1 MKSLIRIV
9 LAGSGGQGLGLAG
22 KILAEAAIH
31 GGKNAAHSQSYGA
44 RARGGSS
51 SSAVTIGSGE
61 IVYPLVERP
70 DILVTLTQESYDI
83 NRPLLA
89 AGGIVLYDRD
99 SVTAEGGLDEHGLP
113 ITSRAREMKN
123 EKGVSLLALGVLAGM
138 TGLVEQ
144 AEMEAAIEENFSG
157 ASAGLNL
164 QAFLD
169 GLALGRTHTL
179 PPSNPLPPET
189 DPLKLTSE

>member
-61 IVYPLVERP
+61 IVYPLVEQP

-99 SVTAEGGLDEHGLP
+99 SVTAEGGPDEHGLP

-123 EKGVSLLALGVLAGM
+123 EKGVSLLALGVLVGITSLVEPAGM
-138 TGLVEQ
+138 ET
-144 AEMEAAIEENFSG
+144 AIEENFTSAAG
-157 ASAGLNL
+157 ANR
-164 QAFLD
+164 QAFLE
-169 GLALGRTHTL
+169 GLALGREYA
-179 PPSNPLPPET
+179 PSPVQSPST
-189 DPLKLTSE
+189 DSQGRITSERL